1 MLHSRRHRLLSITTS
16 LFLAA
21 APAMAREH
29 GRLDIDQVV
38 LISVDGLHAIDV
50 QNYIESHPHSAF
62 ARLARRGVTYTN
74 ASTSSP
80 SDSFPGVLALVT
92 GGSPVSHQVF
102 YDVSYDRNLF
112 DPSNT
117 TCSGA
122 PGTVP
127 TFDETIDLI
136 DASGNDLNVI
146 DPTHLPNRLTPDGK
160 CVRVFPH
167 DFIRSNTIF
176 EVIRQHG
183 QRTAWADK
191 HPAYDL
197 VNGPSGKGVDD
208 LYTPEITN
216 PVGFDATVSV
226 VCTVENDNLKV
237 TAVVNE
243 IHGKDHAGNP
253 VGRRP
258 AIMGMNFQAVSV
270 GQKLAHDKGDPT
282 RCNPA
287 DTARLLGKPGGYID
301 GRATPTEV
309 LAYGLDKTDA
319 ALERILDALEEE
331 RILDST
337 LVIVSAKHGQSP
349 IDPAK
354 TNKPGGIENLIA
366 ALPDGNTPVAMAI
379 ASAPGISEDDGALIW
394 LADESLTREATD
406 YLNLHARE
414 LFIQEV
420 LSGDSLKLRFND
432 PRRDGRTPDLIVIPT
447 YGTIYSASK
456 KKNAEHGGFQRPD
469 TNVGLIVSNPRFRG
483 RKIKSPVE
491 TSQVA
496 ATILDALGFNPE
508 ELEAVRREHTEALPG
523 LLGEE

>member
-1 MLHSRRHRLLSITTS
+1 MLPYCRRLLP
-16 LFLAA
+16 FLAFLA
-21 APAMAREH
+21 LALAPPLARAREH
-29 GRLDIDQVV
+29 LDVDHVV

-50 QNYIESHPHSAF
+50 QNYVEAHPHSAF
-62 ARLARRGVTYTN
+62 ARLTRQGVTYSN
-74 ASTSSP
+74 AQTSSP
-80 SDSFPGVLALVT
+80 SDSFPGLLALVT

-117 TCSGA
+117 SCSGA

-127 TFDETIDLI
+127 TFDETLDLI

-146 DPTHLPNRLTPDGK
+146 DPTHLPNRLTPDGR

-167 DFIRSNTIF
+167 DFVRSNTLF
-176 EVIRQHG
+176 EVIKQHG
-183 QRTAWADK
+183 HRTAWADK

-226 VCTVENDNLKV
+226 VCTVENDDLKV
-237 TAVVNE
+237 AAVVNE
-243 IHGKDHAGNP
+243 IHRKDHSGKP
-253 VGRRP
+253 VGRTP
-258 AIMGMNFQAVSV
+258 AILGMNFQAVSV
-270 GQKLAHDKGDPT
+270 GQKVAHDTGDPT

-287 DTARLLGKPGGYID
+287 DTARLLGKPGGYLD

-337 LVIVSAKHGQSP
+337 LVIVTAKHGQSP
-349 IDPAK
+349 IDPGK
-354 TNKPGGIENLIA
+354 TNKPGGIENLIT
-366 ALPDGNTPVAMAI
+366 ALPDGSTPVAMAI
-379 ASAPGISEDDGALIW
+379 ANAPGISEDDGALIW
-394 LADESLTREATD
+394 LADESLTRDATD
-406 YLNLHARE
+406 YLNRHAAE

-432 PRRDGRTPDLIVIPT
+432 PRKDGRTPDLIVIPT
-447 YGTIYSASK
+447 YGTIYTGSK
-456 KKNAEHGGFQRPD
+456 KKNAEHGGFQRTD
-469 TNVGLIVSNPRFRG
+469 TNVGLIVSNPRFRA
-483 RKIKSPVE
+483 RTIKSPVE

-496 ATILDALGFNPE
+496 ATILDALGINPE
-508 ELEAVRREHTEALPG
+508 ELQAVRREHTEALPG

>member
-1 MLHSRRHRLLSITTS
+1 MLHPARQLLSITA
-16 LFLAA
+16 FLALA
-21 APAMAREH
+21 VTPAVAHESQH
-29 GRLDIDQVV
+29 LDIDHVV

-50 QNYIESHPHSAF
+50 QNYIESHPHSAL
-62 ARLARRGVTYTN
+62 ARLSSQGVTYSN

-117 TCSGA
+117 SCSGA
-122 PGTVP
+122 PGTIP

-146 DPTHLPNRLTPDGK
+146 DPTKLPNRLTADGR

-167 DFIRSNTIF
+167 DFIRSNTLF
-176 EVIRQHG
+176 EVIKQHG
-183 QRTAWADK
+183 RRTAWADK

-226 VCTVENDNLKV
+226 VCTVENDDLKV
-237 TAVVNE
+237 NAVVNE

-258 AIMGMNFQAVSV
+258 AILGMNFQAVSV
-270 GQKLAHDKGDPT
+270 GQKVAHDAGDPS

-287 DTARLLGKPGGYID
+287 DTARLLGKPGGYLD

-319 ALERILDALEEE
+319 SLERILDALEQE

-337 LVIVSAKHGQSP
+337 LVIVTAKHGQSP
-349 IDPAK
+349 IDPGK

-366 ALPDGNTPVAMAI
+366 GLSDASSPPAQAI
-379 ASAPGISEDDGALIW
+379 INAPGISEDDGALIW
-394 LADESLTREATD
+394 LADQSLTQAATD
-406 YLNLHARE
+406 YLNRHATE

-420 LSGDSLKLRFND
+420 FSGDSLKLRFND
-432 PRRDGRTPDLIVIPT
+432 PRKDGRTPDLIVVPL
-447 YGTIYSASK
+447 YGTIYTGSK

-469 TNVGLIVSNPRFRG
+469 TNVGLVVSNPRFHG
-483 RKIKSPVE
+483 RVIKSPVE

-496 ATILDALGFNPE
+496 PTILHALGISPE
-508 ELEAVRREHTEALPG
+508 ELQAVRREHTEALPG

>member
-1 MLHSRRHRLLSITTS
+1 MQHPIRLLPIIAS
-16 LFLAA
+16 LALAA
-21 APAMAREH
+21 TSATARENQ
-29 GRLDIDQVV
+29 RLDIDQVV

-50 QNYIESHPHSAF
+50 QNYVESHPHSAF
-62 ARLARRGVTYTN
+62 ARLVRQGVSYAN

-117 TCSGA
+117 QCKGA
-122 PGTVP
+122 PGTIP
-127 TFDETIDLI
+127 TFDETLDQI
-136 DASGNDLNVI
+136 DANGNDLDVI
-146 DPTHLPNRLTPDGK
+146 DVTHLPNRLTSDGR

-167 DFIRSNTIF
+167 DFVRTNTLF
-176 EVIRQHG
+176 EVIKQHG
-183 QRTAWADK
+183 HRTAWADK

-226 VCTVENDNLKV
+226 VCTVENDGLKV
-237 TAVVNE
+237 NAVVNE
-243 IHGKDHAGNP
+243 IHGKDHTGKP

-258 AIMGMNFQAVSV
+258 AILGMNFQAVSV
-270 GQKLAHDKGDPT
+270 GQKVSHDTGDPS
-282 RCNPA
+282 RCDPT
-287 DTARLLGKPGGYID
+287 DTARLLGKPGGYLD

-309 LAYGLDKTDA
+309 LAYALDKTDA

-337 LVIVSAKHGQSP
+337 LMIVSAKHGQSP
-349 IDPAK
+349 IDPSK

-366 ALPDGNTPVAMAI
+366 GLSDASSAVAQAI
-379 ASAPGISEDDGALIW
+379 INAPGISEDDGALIW
-394 LADESLTREATD
+394 LANQDLTQAATD
-406 YLNLHARE
+406 YLNHHATE

-432 PRRDGRTPDLIVIPT
+432 PRKDGRTPDLIVIPT
-447 YGTIYSASK
+447 YGTIYTGSK

-469 TNVGLIVSNPRFRG
+469 TNVGLIVSNPRLRS
-483 RKIKSPVE
+483 RTIKSPVE

-496 ATILDALGFNPE
+496 STILDALGISPE
-508 ELEAVRREHTEALPG
+508 ELQAVRREHTEALPG